1 MRRACFPRLSGAE
14 AEAGVQQRFEKWGG
28 IPRYVLAK
36 LGKDSQEVIARVTTR
51 INVGALLR
59 DLEGEIESDTT
70 NSHHLVH
77 LKPAGERA
85 DDTFVDPGD
94 ADSYLFARSELGSAH
109 IKLAM
114 FEALEQQRNDAVRS
128 RSRAARW

>member
-1 MRRACFPRLSGAE
+1 M
-14 AEAGVQQRFEKWGG
+14 QQRFEKWGG

-36 LGKDSQEVIARVTTR
+36 LDKDSQEQIARATTR
-51 INVGALLR
+51 INVDALVR

-70 NSHHLVH
+70 DSHHLVH

-85 DDTFVDPGD
+85 DGTFVDPGD

-109 IKLAM
+109 IKHAVLVA
-114 FEALEQQRNDAVRS
+114 FNDLDKQHYDAVRS